1 MNNEFSVQPNSA
13 THNSTLSPLKNYFN
27 QKVVWI
33 TGASSGIGE
42 ALALELAQAGAS
54 LVLSARRVDELE
66 RVKHSTQLPP
76 ERVMVLPLDVT
87 QFELAPEKA
96 AAIVARFGR
105 IDMMVHNAGVSQR
118 SFVRETPLDVY
129 QRIMDVDFFST
140 VALTKAVL
148 PYMTSQ
154 KSGQFIVISSVAGK
168 VGTPMRSGY
177 NAAKHALHGFY
188 DSLRAEVFEDN
199 IRVTV
204 VCPGYIKTNVSVN
217 ALDSQGQKY
226 GQMDVNQ
233 EKGMPADE
241 CARKILH
248 AALHDRKEVFIGG
261 FTELAAVYLRRLWPS
276 LLFKMVRRNA
286 PH

>member
-1 MNNEFSVQPNSA
+1 M
-13 THNSTLSPLKNYFN
+13 KNYFN

-42 ALALELAQAGAS
+42 AMALELAKAGAS
-54 LVLSARRVDELE
+54 LVLSARRVEELE
-66 RVKHSTQLPP
+66 RVKQSTRLPD

-87 QFELAPEKA
+87 KFELATDKA
-96 AAIVARFGR
+96 AEIVARFGR
-105 IDMMVHNAGVSQR
+105 IDVMVHNAGVSQR
-118 SFVRETPLDVY
+118 SFVRDTSLDVY

-154 KSGQFIVISSVAGK
+154 KSGHFIVISSVAGK

-204 VCPGYIKTNVSVN
+204 VCPGYIKTNVSLN
-217 ALDSQGQKY
+217 ALDSHGQKY
-226 GQMDVNQ
+226 GQMDANQ
-233 EKGMPADE
+233 EKGMPADA
-241 CARKILH
+241 CALVILD
-248 AALHDRKEVFIGG
+248 AAAQDQKEVVIGG
-261 FTELAAVYLRRLWPS
+261 LTERAAVYLRRLWPA
-276 LLFKMVRRNA
+276 LLFKMVRRNH
-286 PH
+286 PE

>member
-1 MNNEFSVQPNSA
+1 MNDEFSLQ
-13 THNSTLSPLKNYFN
+13 HNSTKNNSTLFPLKNYFH

-42 ALALELAQAGAS
+42 ALALELAQSGAS
-54 LVLSARRVDELE
+54 LVLSARRIEELE
-66 RVKHSTQLPP
+66 RVKQSTQLPP
-76 ERVMVLPLDVT
+76 ERVMVLPMDVT
-87 QFELAPEKA
+87 HFELATEKA
-96 AAIVARFGR
+96 AEIVARFGR
-105 IDMMVHNAGVSQR
+105 IDVMVHNAGVSQR
-118 SFVRETPLDVY
+118 SFVRDTPLDVY

-148 PYMTSQ
+148 PYMNSQ

-217 ALDSQGQKY
+217 ALDSQG
-226 GQMDVNQ
+226 
-233 EKGMPADE
+233 
-241 CARKILH
+241 RKI
-248 AALHDRKEVFIGG
+248 RTNGCKPG
-261 FTELAAVYLRRLWPS
+261 
-276 LLFKMVRRNA
+276 KRNA
-286 PH
+286 C

>member
-1 MNNEFSVQPNSA
+1 M
-13 THNSTLSPLKNYFN
+13 KNYFN

-42 ALALELAQAGAS
+42 ALALELAKSGAS
-54 LVLSARRVDELE
+54 LVLSARRIEELE
-66 RVKHSTQLPP
+66 RVKQSTQLPA
-76 ERVMVLPLDVT
+76 ERIMVLPLDVT
-87 QFELAPEKA
+87 KFELANEKA
-96 AAIVARFGR
+96 AEVIKRFGR
-105 IDMMVHNAGVSQR
+105 IDVMVHNAGVSQR
-118 SFVRETPLDVY
+118 SLVRETTLDVY

-148 PYMTSQ
+148 PYMIQQ

-199 IRVTV
+199 ILVTV
-204 VCPGYIKTNVSVN
+204 VCPGYIKTNVSLN
-217 ALDSQGQKY
+217 ALDSTGGKY
-226 GQMDVNQ
+226 GQMDSNQ
-233 EKGMPADE
+233 EKGMPADV

-248 AALHDRKEVFIGG
+248 AAAHDQKETFIGG
-261 FTELAAVYLRRLWPS
+261 VTEMAAVYLRRFWPTF
-276 LLFKMVRRNA
+276 LFKMVRQNS
-286 PH
+286 PQ

>member
-1 MNNEFSVQPNSA
+1 M
-13 THNSTLSPLKNYFN
+13 KNYFN

-42 ALALELAQAGAS
+42 ALALELARSGAS
-54 LVLSARRVDELE
+54 LVLSARRVEELE
-66 RVKHSTQLPP
+66 RVKQSTQLPP

-87 QFELAPEKA
+87 RFELGPEKA
-96 AAIVARFGR
+96 AEIIARFGR
-105 IDMMVHNAGVSQR
+105 IDVMVHNAGVSQR
-118 SFVRETPLDVY
+118 SFVRDTALTVY

-154 KSGQFIVISSVAGK
+154 RSGQFIVISSVAGK
-168 VGTPMRSGY
+168 VGTPLRSGY

-217 ALDSQGQKY
+217 ALDSNGGKY
-226 GQMDVNQ
+226 GQMDANQ
-233 EKGMPADE
+233 EKGMPAE
-241 CARKILH
+241 VCARKILH
-248 AALHDRKEVFIGG
+248 AAAHDQKEIFIGG

-276 LLFKMVRRNA
+276 FLFKMVRRNV
-286 PH
+286 PQ

>member
-1 MNNEFSVQPNSA
+1 LN
-13 THNSTLSPLKNYFN
+13 TYFN

-42 ALALELAQAGAS
+42 ALALELSKAGAS
-54 LVLSARRVDELE
+54 LVLTARRPEELQ
-66 RVKHSTQLPP
+66 RVKQSTGLPD

-87 QFELAPEKA
+87 KFELANEKA
-96 AAIVARFGR
+96 AEIINRFGR
-105 IDMMVHNAGVSQR
+105 IDIMVHNAGISQR
-118 SFVRETPLDVY
+118 SFVRDTTLDVY

-148 PYMTSQ
+148 PYMSQQ

-204 VCPGYIKTNVSVN
+204 VCPGYIKTNVSMN
-217 ALDSQGQKY
+217 ALDSQGRKY
-226 GQMDVNQ
+226 GQMDINQ
-233 EKGMPADE
+233 EKGMPADI
-241 CARKILH
+241 CARKILN
-248 AALHDRKEVFIGG
+248 AAVHDQKEVFIGG
-261 FTELAAVYLRRLWPS
+261 LTERAAMYLRRLWPDF
-276 LLFKMVRRNA
+276 LFKMVRRNV
-286 PH
+286 PQ